1 MSERKKIRDRYSQ
14 LSEYSNANLFISN
27 NANPFLVSPYTPINT
42 AQFAKK
48 SVTEDIQQ
56 QISSII
62 GSFSS
67 IINPV
72 DYSIKLSTIYPA
84 TATSTVTVHGS
95 LIIEEDLTVNNTLN
109 ILTLSTTNITTDL
122 LTIQKGYF
130 STLLGSTI
138 QTNTN
143 TFGSGYFSTLLGSTI
158 QTNTNTFQSGYFS
171 TLLGSTIQTNTNTFG
186 SGYFST
192 LLGST
197 IQTNTN
203 TFGSGYFSTL
213 LGSTIQTNTINNTIS
228 IGTQELTYSSL
239 FTPNIYAA
247 PAVTTILSSIKINIG
262 GIMYKI
268 ALYQDS

>member
-158 QTNTNTFQSGYFS
+158 QTNTNTF
-171 TLLGSTIQTNTNTFG
+171 G